1 MSCCTGILSEI
12 MGISEDIDFVG
23 IYHNHSSQLEN
34 EFHENLEIYFEEGD
48 VVQNSNQV
56 LLSKRVYGPV
66 RYAMARYE
74 DIIRYTFAVNDHTL
88 LLISTG
94 SYANS
99 DLVISRIL
107 DYLRQ

>member
-1 MSCCTGILSEI
+1 LFTGILSDI
-12 MGISEDIDFVG
+12 MDTSDEIDFVG
-23 IYHNHSSQLEN
+23 IYHNHLSPLEE
-34 EFHENLEIYFEEGD
+34 EFHEDLEIYFEEG
-48 VVQNSNQV
+48 VLVQNSNQV
-56 LLSKRVYGPV
+56 LLSKRIQGPV

-94 SYANS
+94 SDANS